1 MTIPSASE
9 AAAKVAKVAGA
20 THSSAKDVKKESTV
34 ARVLGAGT
42 YIWSAH
48 QSFHCIN
55 TNRYRWYRRVDD
67 FPPRRHDRKAFDEQ
81 PGQGTAVHAL
91 LDGPQL
97 IDAHHRLHP
106 HRN

>member
-48 QSFHCIN
+48 QSFHR
-55 TNRYRWYRRVDD
+55 TNIDRYRWYCRVDD
-67 FPPRRHDRKAFDEQ
+67 FPPCRHDRKAVDEQ
-81 PGQGTAVHAL
+81 PGQGTTFHTL
-91 LDGPQL
+91 LNGLQL
-97 IDAHHRLHP
+97 IDAHHRSHLHP
-106 HRN
+106 N